1 MEKKSFFN
9 SFFGSGTF
17 TSTYMRVVWQVI
29 SGSFAT
35 LLLLLTLIVVYMV
48 AYEGIYKEWIY
59 PKIPKEDKYIEFSE
73 EVNSIAPFHQNKKWG
88 YMNLQTGES
97 IPAQFDHVWPFSEGL
112 AAVRKDNKLIFIN
125 QTGEIVINTDLGRMP
140 DEVDCKFINGYCIVN
155 SVEGLT
161 GLIDKQGNWALQPIY
176 DEVCHDN
183 GLWKV
188 KSHDVYGLFSAELD
202 TMFTVKHPKIKVWN
216 EVIEVSHESH
226 IVKLYDYDM
235 NVLEDF
241 VINAIDDLSFRD
253 IDEER
258 EYQVGIAD
266 QMCYAVY
273 VRDESEPYYGLMDRS
288 GKRITPP
295 DYTSIEAIG
304 QDLYFCKPQGIVING
319 KGKRME

>member
-9 SFFGSGTF
+9 LVFGSGNF
-17 TSTYMRVVWQVI
+17 TSTYMRVVWRLI
-29 SGSFAT
+29 LDSFST
-35 LLLLLTLIVVYMV
+35 LLLLLTLIVVYLV
-48 AYEGIYKEWIY
+48 TYEVIYKEWIY
-59 PKIPKEDKYIEFSE
+59 PNIPKGDKHIEFSK
-73 EVNSIAPFHQNKKWG
+73 EVNSIVPFHQNEKWG

-112 AAVRKDNKLIFIN
+112 AAVIKDKNLIFVD
-125 QTGEIVINTDLGRMP
+125 QTGKVAINTELGWMP
-140 DEVDCKFINGYCIVN
+140 EDVDCKFINGYCVVN

-161 GLIDKQGNWALQPIY
+161 GLVDKQGNWALQPIY
-176 DEVCHDN
+176 DDVCHDN
-183 GLWKV
+183 GFWKV
-188 KSHDVYGLFSAELD
+188 KSHGLYGLFSAELD
-202 TMFTVKHPKIKVWN
+202 TMFVVKHPKIKVWN
-216 EVIEVSHESH
+216 EVIEVSFENH
-226 IVKLYDYDM
+226 IVKLYDNDM

-241 VINAIDDLSFRD
+241 VINAIDNLPFKN
-253 IDEER
+253 IDKER

-273 VRDESEPYYGLMDRS
+273 VRDESESYYGLMDRS

-319 KGKRME
+319 KGKRIE

>member
-1 MEKKSFFN
+1 MEKKSFF
-9 SFFGSGTF
+9 SSVFGSGNL
-17 TSTYMRVVWQVI
+17 TSTYIRVVWQI
-29 SGSFAT
+29 ILGSFAT
-35 LLLLLTLIVVYMV
+35 LLLLLTLIIVYMV

-59 PKIPKEDKYIEFSE
+59 PNIPKGDKYIEFSK
-73 EVNSIAPFHQNKKWG
+73 EVNSIAPFYQNGKWG
-88 YMNLQTGES
+88 YMNFDTDES
-97 IPAQFDHVWPFSEGL
+97 IPAQFDYVWPFSEGL
-112 AAVRKDNKLIFIN
+112 AAVMKDKKLMFVD
-125 QTGEIVINTDLGRMP
+125 QTGKVAINTELGRMP
-140 DEVDCKFINGYCIVN
+140 EDVDCKFINGYCVVN

-176 DEVCHDN
+176 DDVCHDN

-188 KSHDVYGLFSAELD
+188 KSNDLYGLFSAELD
-202 TMFTVKHPKIKVWN
+202 TMFAVKHPKLKVWN
-216 EVIEVSHESH
+216 DFIEVSHENH

-241 VINAIDDLSFRD
+241 VINAIDDLSFRN

-266 QMCYAVY
+266 QMCYVVY

-295 DYTSIEAIG
+295 DFTSIEAIG
-304 QDLYFCKPQGIVING
+304 QDLYFCRPQGIVING
-319 KGKRME
+319 KGKRIE